1 MANLEGTLA
10 RHRTLVLVAGG
21 GLLILG
27 GIAAFDWLANR
38 GKAQATAAAATGS
51 TSGNGAT
58 GSATT
63 PAYSN
68 SETYINSFA
77 DNSVHTTDSN
87 NSPVTSN
94 TYTPPAALTTPA
106 PTHVATPPP
115 APTPAPVATQPAP
128 PAPAA
133 PTSAGTLHPT
143 STPARVYTV
152 QPGDSLWA
160 IAEHQYGIGSDWTR
174 IYDAN
179 RGTVGANP
187 NLIYPGERLSIPN
200 LN

>member
-1 MANLEGTLA
+1 MAELEGTLA

-38 GKAQATAAAATGS
+38 GKAQATAASATGS

-63 PAYSN
+63 PNLSN
-68 SETYINSFA
+68 SETYINSFT
-77 DNSVHTTDSN
+77 DNSVHTTDSG

-94 TYTPPAALTTPA
+94 TYTPPASQTTPA
-106 PTHVATPPP
+106 PTHTTTTPPP
-115 APTPAPVATQPAP
+115 ATQPAH

-160 IAEHQYGIGSDWTR
+160 IAEHQYGIGADWTR

-187 NLIYPGERLSIPN
+187 NLIYPGERLSIPS